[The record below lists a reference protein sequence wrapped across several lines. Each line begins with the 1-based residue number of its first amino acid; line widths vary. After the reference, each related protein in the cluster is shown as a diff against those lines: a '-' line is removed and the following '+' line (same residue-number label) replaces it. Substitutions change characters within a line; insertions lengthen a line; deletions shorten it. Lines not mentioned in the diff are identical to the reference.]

1 MEYRRT
7 SFLCETAPDIYR
19 FLSELKPYAL
29 IYVVVLAIVVLL
41 SLFFQWSI
49 VKFFIDCM
57 MGWTFLSIP
66 FIGVL
71 IVVFDKEIKLPKVE
85 KWAPKPPKPAS
96 FKFSMIWG
104 CFLIVIGLVT
114 LHFSN
119 QYKRNYAFQC
129 QTFYLEQPTGIYHLR
144 DNCEYIGLNEE
155 EEPIEG
161 ISVSEV
167 KGIDLLDKDYT
178 PCDACREWAE
188 DAEMNYEM
196 NRYYRR

>member
-29 IYVVVLAIVVLL
+29 IYVVVLAIAILL

-57 MGWTFLSIP
+57 MGWTLLSIP
-66 FIGVL
+66 FMGVL
-71 IVVFDKEIKLPKVE
+71 IVAFDKEINLPQKE
-85 KWAPKPPKPAS
+85 KWDSSVPKPKAY
-96 FKFSMIWG
+96 KLSMIWG
-104 CFLIVIGLVT
+104 CFLIGIGLVT
-114 LHFSN
+114 LYFSN
-119 QYKRNYAFQC
+119 QYKKYYAFQC

-144 DNCEYIGLNEE
+144 DRCEYIGQNEE
-155 EEPIEG
+155 ENSEG

-167 KGIDLLDKDYT
+167 KGFDLLDQGYSL
-178 PCDACREWAE
+178 CDACREWAE
-188 DAEMNYEM
+188 DAEMDYEM